1 MATITGTLKNAAG
14 IPLVDRL
21 LTFQSDEPVV
31 HASGSDTII
40 PDVVNVTSGA
50 AGALSFVLP
59 QGTYTGNVKAT
70 TGQNVPFAFV
80 VPAGATATF
89 NDCLVDDE

>member
-14 IPLVDRL
+14 IALVDRQ
-21 LTFQSDEPVV
+21 LTFESNAPVV

-40 PDVVNVTSGA
+40 PDIITVTSGS

-59 QGTYTGNVKAT
+59 QGNYTGNVKAT